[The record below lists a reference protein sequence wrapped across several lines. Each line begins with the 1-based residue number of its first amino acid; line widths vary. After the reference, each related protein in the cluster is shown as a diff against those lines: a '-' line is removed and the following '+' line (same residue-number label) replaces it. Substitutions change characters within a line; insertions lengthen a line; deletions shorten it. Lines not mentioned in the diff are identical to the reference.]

1 MKEPDIQEVL
11 GAFEREYEISVIKNK
26 LTLDTSESTVEESL
40 KEFKVKFEAFIT
52 MEDRTRIVVQRAR
65 EGA

>member
-26 LTLDTSESTVEESL
+26 LSLDTSESTVEESL